1 MARPASWTWHGR
13 VMIVSLILGSLAM
26 VGVIW
31 WYYERQREANE
42 AAVAREVAAIASA
55 KAMQIASWR
64 RERLGDGRVQASSS
78 TLKVAR
84 RILTAPDASGA
95 DRAEFFAVMKQL
107 EEEFLYTGAF
117 LVDRA
122 GAIRAQYPAGLAA
135 PSRLADFARAGA
147 VAEDVKIED
156 LYLDAPSGRP
166 LMALNIPVANLG
178 ALILEIDPSR
188 YLYPYLKSWPVPSES
203 SETILV
209 RPAGNNEFLYLSD
222 LRHRPGSAMAYERS
236 LPPGLPSFPALE
248 SGWQANWSDYRNVP
262 VLGVVR
268 HVPDSPWYLMAK
280 IDSSEVDAPVRRLGW
295 EMALF
300 VALIAVTNVA
310 AVGLIWRDQ
319 QVRLHEQRE
328 SWFRAVANDTPAY
341 LWMTFGEA
349 GEANDAFI
357 NTPFG
362 RFLGTDQ
369 EILPGTWL
377 NYVHPDDAEP
387 ARTAF
392 RECLAGRREYVME
405 FAIRRFDGKYRR
417 VICQGL
423 PRFSATGEFLGYAGS
438 VVDITDRRQAE
449 QQLRIT
455 NDALADE
462 LAERTRQEN
471 EIRLLSA
478 RLMNAQE
485 EERGRLAR
493 ELHDDLSQQIAALS
507 IAMGNLKRK
516 IPDEQIEVR
525 SQSDRIQQK
534 LVHAAETVRRIS
546 HQLHPAVLEHSGLAP
561 ALRSCCEEFG
571 SLTGIQVSVDTE
583 GSFDRVPSAVALSL
597 YRITQEALQ
606 NVAKHAQIG
615 EARVTLRNSEET
627 LILTIADPGVGMEL
641 AGVNLSGGLGLL
653 SIKERTRLIH
663 GTVEF
668 SSRLNQGATVT
679 VKVPLGDTAHAASV

>member
-1 MARPASWTWHGR
+1 MARPESWTWHGR

-31 WYYERQREANE
+31 WYYEREREANQ
-42 AAVAREVAAIASA
+42 AAVASEVAAIASA

-64 RERLGDGRVQASSS
+64 GERLGDGRVQAASV
-78 TLKVAR
+78 TLEIAR
-84 RILTAPDASGA
+84 RVLASPVTADA
-95 DRAEFFAVMKQL
+95 DRLELFSVMKQL
-107 EEEFLYTGAF
+107 EQQFLYTGAF

-122 GAIRAQYPAGLAA
+122 GGIRVQYPADHPA
-135 PSRLADFARAGA
+135 PSRLADFAHAGA
-147 VAEDVKIED
+147 VADDVKLED
-156 LYLDAPSGRP
+156 LYLDTRSGRP
-166 LMALNIPVANLG
+166 LMALNIPVPDLG

-188 YLYPYLKSWPVPSES
+188 YLYPYLKSWPVPSAS
-203 SETILV
+203 GETTLA
-209 RPAGNNEFLYLSD
+209 RLAGSNEFLYLSD
-222 LRHRPGSAMAYERS
+222 LRHRPGSAMVYKRA
-236 LPPGLPSFPALE
+236 LPPGLPSFDAFE
-248 SGWQANWSDYRNVP
+248 SGWHANTLDYRGVP

-268 HVPDSPWYLMAK
+268 HVPDSPWYLIAK
-280 IDSSEVDAPVRRLGW
+280 IDASEVDAPVRRLGW

-300 VALIAVTNVA
+300 VALIAAANVA

-319 QVRLHEQRE
+319 QVRLHQQRE

-349 GEANDAFI
+349 NETNGAFI
-357 NTPFG
+357 NTPFA

-369 EILPGTWL
+369 EILQGTWIDYL
-377 NYVHPDDAEP
+377 HPDDRER
-387 ARTAF
+387 ARAAF
-392 RECLAGRREYVME
+392 RECIADRREYVME
-405 FAIRRFDGKYRR
+405 YSIRRFDGEYRR
-417 VICQGL
+417 VISQGL
-423 PRFSATGEFLGYAGS
+423 PRFSPTGLFLGYAGS
-438 VVDITDRRQAE
+438 IVDITDRRQAE

-462 LAERTRQEN
+462 LAERTRHES

-507 IAMGNLKRK
+507 IAMGNLKRQ
-516 IPDEQIEVR
+516 IPGEQIEVR
-525 SQSDRIQQK
+525 SQSDRIQHK
-534 LVHAAETVRRIS
+534 LVHASETVRRIS
-546 HQLHPAVLEHSGLAP
+546 HQLHPAVLEHSGLVS
-561 ALRSCCEEFG
+561 ALRSYCEEFG
-571 SLTGIQVSVDTE
+571 LLTGIQVSVDTE

-606 NVAKHAQIG
+606 NVAKHARIG
-615 EARVTLRNSEET
+615 EARVALRNLEDILS
-627 LILTIADPGVGMEL
+627 LTISDLGVGMEL
-641 AGVNLSGGLGLL
+641 PALNLAGGLGLL

-668 SSRLNQGATVT
+668 SSRLNQGATVI
-679 VKVPLGDTAHAASV
+679 VKVPLGDAAPAVPV